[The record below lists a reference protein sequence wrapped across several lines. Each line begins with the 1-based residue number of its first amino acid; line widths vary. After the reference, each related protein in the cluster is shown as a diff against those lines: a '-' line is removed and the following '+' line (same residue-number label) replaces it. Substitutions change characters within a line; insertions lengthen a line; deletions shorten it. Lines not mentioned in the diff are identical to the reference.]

1 MKSTKPDARVA
12 DLVRNGKLRI
22 GLFPSFFYST
32 ATSTGKLQGVG
43 IEIATA
49 LAAWIGVDLVLLEY
63 PSPPAVVKA
72 LKAGNC
78 DVAFLGLDPSRATEV
93 DFTPPY
99 IQADFTL
106 LVPKNSSITS
116 FDDADKGGTRIA
128 VVRNHAMESAL
139 KGKLN
144 SAERILAETPD
155 AAFGLLR
162 NRDAD
167 VLAGIRPGLF
177 KYAALL
183 PGSRVLDDSY
193 GVNILA
199 LSVAKGQPD
208 RLGYLSDFVEH
219 ARTTGLVRRAIESA
233 GLHGIQAITS

>member
-12 DLVRNGKLRI
+12 DLVRNAKLRM
-22 GLFPSFFYST
+22 GLFPSFFYSK
-32 ATSTGKLQGVG
+32 AANTGELQGVG
-43 IEIATA
+43 IEIARA
-49 LAAWIGVDLVLLEY
+49 LAAWIGVDLTLLEY
-63 PSPPAVVKA
+63 PNPPAVIES
-72 LKAGNC
+72 LKTGNC
-78 DVAFLGLDPSRATEV
+78 DVAFLGFDPSRAAEV

-99 IQADFTL
+99 LKADFTL
-106 LVPKNSSITS
+106 LVPEDSSVASIN
-116 FDDADKGGTRIA
+116 DADKGGTRIA

-155 AAFGLLR
+155 AAFALLR

-167 VLAGIRPGLF
+167 VLAGIRPGLL

-193 GVNILA
+193 GVNALA
-199 LSVAKGQPD
+199 LAVAKGQPE
-208 RLGYLSDFVEH
+208 RLGYLSEFVEH
-219 ARTTGLVRRAIESA
+219 ARTTGLVRRAIENA
-233 GLHGIQAITS
+233 GLDGIQAITS